1 MESTLEQLSVRLHPH
16 DNVAIAKQD
25 LPAGTRIQMPGRVSL
40 TVGQNIPVGHK
51 FALVHIDAGE
61 SVLRYGCPIG
71 IATAPIEA
79 GDWVHTHNVSVGE
92 IAREYTWTVVEPLRV
107 EPAQHT
113 FMGYRRSDGQVG
125 TRNYVAVIST
135 VNCSAHVVTQ
145 IARAF
150 TPERLAAFPNV
161 DGVIPIV
168 HTSGCSIVPGDVRDT
183 PGALSYTYLQR
194 CLANVA
200 RNPNIGACLFVG
212 LGCEVNPVDGYC
224 EAGCTNV
231 TAGAQPLPLYGAG
244 MVIQEHGGFR
254 ATVDAGVRAVESL
267 LPRANACARTPAPV
281 SALNLALQCGGSD
294 GWSGVTA
301 NPLLGRVVD
310 ALVRE
315 GGTAVL
321 AETPEIFGAEH
332 LLMQRVTSP
341 EVGWKLA
348 ARFQWWN
355 EQSARFGFT
364 VDNNPTP
371 GNKRGGLT
379 TIFEKSLGAAAKG
392 GSTPL
397 AAVYEYAERV
407 TARGLVFMDTPGND
421 PISATGQLAGGCN
434 LIVFTTGRGSVFGSN
449 IAPCVKVASNS
460 ALYARM
466 PGDMDYNAGK
476 LLDGTAVDT
485 AVQELAQLVLAVA
498 SGQRTCSEQNGLSE
512 MEFIPWQIGTAV

>member
-1 MESTLEQLSVRLHPH
+1 MAQTLERLSVRLHER
-16 DNVAIAKQD
+16 DNVAIAKQEIV
-25 LPAGTRIQMPGRVSL
+25 AGTCIQIPGGVSL
-40 TVGQNIPVGHK
+40 MVGQNIPAGHK
-51 FALVHIDAGE
+51 FALAHIGAGDN
-61 SVLRYGCPIG
+61 VLRYGSAIGVATCPIEPG
-71 IATAPIEA
+71 E
-79 GDWVHTHNVSVGE
+79 WVHSHNLSVGE
-92 IAREYTWTVVEPLRV
+92 IAKEYTWTVVDPLQV
-107 EPAQHT
+107 EPARHT
-113 FMGYRRSDGQVG
+113 FMGYRRPDGQVG

-161 DGVIPIV
+161 DGVIPVV
-168 HTSGCSIVPGDVRDT
+168 HSSGCSIVPGS
-183 PGALSYTYLQR
+183 LSYTYLQR

-200 RNPNIGACLFVG
+200 HNPNIGACLFVG
-212 LGCEVNPVDGYC
+212 LGCEVNQIDGYC
-224 EAGCTNV
+224 EAGCINPP
-231 TAGAQPLPLYGAG
+231 AGEAQSLPLYGAG
-244 MVIQEHGGFR
+244 MVIQEQGGFR
-254 ATVDAGVRAVESL
+254 RTVAAGVRAVESL
-267 LPRANACARTPAPV
+267 LPRANACVRTSEAV

-301 NPLLGRVVD
+301 NPLLGRLVD
-310 ALVRE
+310 VLVRE

-341 EVGWKLA
+341 EVGEKLA
-348 ARFQWWN
+348 ERFRWWN
-355 EQSARFGFT
+355 AQSSLLGFT

-407 TARGLVFMDTPGND
+407 THKGMVFMDTPGND

-449 IAPCVKVASNS
+449 IAPCIKVASNS

-476 LLDGTAVDT
+476 LLEGVLGDT
-485 AVQELAQLVLAVA
+485 AVEELLQLVLSVA
-498 SGQRTCSEQNGLSE
+498 SGQRTCSEQNGLPE